1 MLYFICIYVLNT
13 EILSAGSFEHN
24 KYDAEKAWHE
34 HQERMKEIERR

>member
-1 MLYFICIYVLNT
+1 MYLLFEYILNT
-13 EILSAGSFEHN
+13 VHLSAGSFEHN